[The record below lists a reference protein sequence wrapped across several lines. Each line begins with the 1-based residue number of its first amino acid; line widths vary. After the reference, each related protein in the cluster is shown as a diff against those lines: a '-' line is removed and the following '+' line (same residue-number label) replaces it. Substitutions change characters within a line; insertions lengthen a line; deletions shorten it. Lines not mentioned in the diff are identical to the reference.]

1 MTTTAKKSITRF
13 LSTRN
18 GQRAVA
24 AFVGVRSTDPALD
37 AQARETALHFCPVR
51 SARNWT
57 LGDLIAA
64 AIVVLPSGVYA
75 PKEVTL

>member
-1 MTTTAKKSITRF
+1 MTMTTMTTTKSLIRF
-13 LSTRN
+13 LGTRN

-24 AFVGVRSTDPALD
+24 AFVNVRSTDPALD

-57 LGDLIAA
+57 VADLIAA

-75 PKEVTL
+75 AR

>member
-1 MTTTAKKSITRF
+1 MTTNAKKSLTRF
-13 LSTRN
+13 LNSRN

-24 AFVGVRSTDPALD
+24 ALVGVRSTDPALD

-57 LGDLIAA
+57 LANLVDA

-75 PKEVTL
+75 AKEVTL